1 MRELPAFGVQLM
13 RLAEPRGIDL
23 GSLAGRVDVAQSE
36 IASVLDGAEPDPSL
50 LRRLGPLLGLHRS
63 DLFVIA
69 NRQVP
74 DDLAPRDA
82 TAGGGIGWLAWS
94 LMYLPRA
101 VPELHRFVRSL
112 PREPRPVVARP
123 PEPPALPAYQQ
134 YPNTAGGL
142 VLRLLHNRNLTWT
155 ASAKFLFGLGGGP
168 MLSASTI
175 GLIGR
180 ARKALTPELLAGFAA
195 FLDISADDL
204 GALTGIDLIG
214 VEPTG
219 VGRSV
224 HPDAAEAAALIWSV
238 RSLTAA
244 QLQQVNDRAHAI
256 RHDRA
261 DELRPELRCGCP
273 GRAEA

>member
-1 MRELPAFGVQLM
+1 MRELPAFGVQLR
-13 RLAEPRGIDL
+13 RLAEPRGIDV
-23 GSLAGRVDVAQSE
+23 GSLAGRVDVAE
-36 IASVLDGAEPDPSL
+36 ITSVLDGGEPDPLL
-50 LRRLGPLLGLHRS
+50 LRQLGPLLGLHRS

-82 TAGGGIGWLAWS
+82 MAGGAVGWLAWS
-94 LMYLPRA
+94 LTYLPRA
-101 VPELHRFVRSL
+101 VPELHQFVRSL
-112 PREPRPVVARP
+112 PREPRPERARP
-123 PEPPALPAYQQ
+123 PESPPAVPAHQR

-142 VLRLLHNRNLTWT
+142 VVRLLHNRNLTWSG
-155 ASAKFLFGLGGGP
+155 SAKFLFGLGGGP

-175 GLIGR
+175 GLIGG

-195 FLDISADDL
+195 FLDIPAADL
-204 GALTGIDLIG
+204 SALTGIDLTG

-219 VGRSV
+219 VGRPV
-224 HPDAAEAAALIWSV
+224 HPDAAEAAALIWSA
-238 RSLTAA
+238 RSLTAD
-244 QLQQVNDRAHAI
+244 QLRQVDDRAHAI

-273 GRAEA
+273 GPR